1 MDTKCSRGEGK
12 ILIRGLDKSLS
23 RYSPQQLNQMAS
35 ILCRENAHLLTVN
48 EAVKVVLRCLQNC
61 EVMKRVLDSTTPQE
75 RKVLEVINTIY
86 QYAGAFTLSDLG
98 PIFGKRRWGYWEWR
112 GSFERAFKGLIN
124 KGLVIYVAKPST
136 ERVTDLSLSSPLVPH
151 PVAHK
156 SVYLEDIIPEP
167 LPPEVKPSNIVQQ
180 GGMLQALVLLLQI
193 LGLIE
198 KKGKV
203 STLHGTQFHA
213 GSAKSLTKGLN
224 IDLESF
230 QKEITFAQQ
239 IELLVRDTRRRGFI
253 VNQGRLIP
261 WLSQHPKEMLTTLG
275 EWIMGINGL
284 KVPFRLLML
293 FPQNRWLP
301 VKLLEE
307 VIRKVLP
314 SSRLQRRHL
323 PVEDLSAKTPISAIA
338 RFLLEA
344 PALKS
349 TGVVSVGEERG
360 EEFFFV
366 HPEIRLLMGEGGE
379 ELIGEEFPTLTLQA
393 NFEAILEV
401 NFHSLPLVYFFT
413 VMGDTIS
420 RDAVVIFQVT
430 KKGIESLLKGGWDPY
445 DLLEMF
451 EEHLTHPIPEN
462 VRMAFT
468 GEDKMVESQ

>member
-1 MDTKCSRGEGK
+1 MIEKRDTRCSQGEGR
-12 ILIRGLDKSLS
+12 ILIRGLEKSLR
-23 RYSPQQLNQMAS
+23 RYSPQQLNQMAGL
-35 ILCRENAHLLTVN
+35 LCRESAHLLTVS
-48 EAVKVVLRCLQNC
+48 EAVNVVLKCLQNC
-61 EVMKRVLDSTTPQE
+61 KVMKEILDTITPQE
-75 RKVLEVINTIY
+75 REVLEVINTIY

-98 PIFGKRRWGYWEWR
+98 PVFGKRRWGYWEWK
-112 GSFERAFKGLIN
+112 GNFERAFKGLIN

-136 ERVTDLSLSSPLVPH
+136 ERVTDLSLSSPLIPH

-156 SVYLEDIIPEP
+156 RVSLEDILTEP
-167 LPPEVKPSNIVQQ
+167 LPPEVRPTNIVQQ

-198 KKGKV
+198 KRGKV

-239 IELLVRDTRRRGFI
+239 IELVVRDTRRKGFV

-261 WLSQHPKEMLTTLG
+261 WLSQPPLEMLRTLG
-275 EWIMGINGL
+275 EWIMGISGF

-293 FPQNRWLP
+293 FPQNRWIP
-301 VKLLEE
+301 VSIMEE
-307 VIRKVLP
+307 VIRRVLP

-323 PVEDLSAKTPISAIA
+323 PVRDLSPKTPLSVIA
-338 RFLLEA
+338 REVLQA

-366 HPEIRLLMGEGGE
+366 HPEIKLLFGEGE

-413 VMGDTIS
+413 VMGETIS

-430 KKGIESLLKGGWDPY
+430 KKGIESLLKGGWNPHDIIALF
-445 DLLEMF
+445 DR
-451 EEHLTHPIPEN
+451 HLTHPIPEN
-462 VRMAFT
+462 VRMAFI
-468 GEDKMVESQ
+468 GEER

>member
-338 RFLLEA
+338 RSLLEA